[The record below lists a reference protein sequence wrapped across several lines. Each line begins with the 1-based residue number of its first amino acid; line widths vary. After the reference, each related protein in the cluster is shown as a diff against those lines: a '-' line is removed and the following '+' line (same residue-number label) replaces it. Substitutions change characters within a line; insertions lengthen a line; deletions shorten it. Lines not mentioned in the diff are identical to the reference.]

1 MTNKKKVVL
10 LGATGSIGENTL
22 QVLRA
27 HKDRLELVG
36 IAAQKNTGKLAEI
49 AHEFSV
55 KHVSVFDEKAYAAAK
70 TSGLFPQGTVF
81 HCGLEGLKT
90 VSMLPSADIV
100 LAAIVGTVSLEAIMA
115 AIDAGKDIALA
126 SKEILV
132 LGGKFVMQ
140 HAKEKGVNILPTD
153 SEHNAI
159 FQCLQGAQNKDFAK
173 IWLTASGGIFRNK
186 PLAELRHVTPEMA
199 TCHPNWKMGPKI
211 TVDSATMANKGL
223 ELIEARWLFDA
234 SPVQLDVVIHP
245 QSIVH
250 SMVQFVDGSFL
261 AQLSPPSMT
270 FPIRHC
276 LFYPERVC
284 NDDPVLNFSNLLS
297 LEFVEPDY
305 KRFPCLQL
313 ALECLNKGGTAPA
326 VFNSA
331 NDVAVAS
338 FLRREIAFTDI
349 ASVIEK
355 TLNAF
360 NHCEPDS
367 LEQLMETDREA
378 HLLAKRFL

>member
-1 MTNKKKVVL
+1 MGKKKIVL
-10 LGATGSIGENTL
+10 LGATGSIGDNTL

-36 IAAQKNTGKLAEI
+36 IAAQKNITKLAEI
-49 AHEFSV
+49 AREFSV
-55 KHVSVFDEKAYAAAK
+55 PHVAVFDEKSCDTAK
-70 TSGLFPQGTVF
+70 NSGSFPQGTRF
-81 HCGLEGLKT
+81 YCGLEGLKEI
-90 VSMLPSADIV
+90 SMLPSADMV
-100 LAAIVGTVSLEAIMA
+100 LAAIVGTVSLEAIMV

-132 LGGKFVMQ
+132 LGGRFVMER
-140 HAKEKGVNILPTD
+140 AREKGVKILPTD

-159 FQCLQGAQNKDFAK
+159 FQCLQGAPDKSFAK

-186 PLAELRHVTPEMA
+186 PIEELKDVTPEMA
-199 TCHPNWKMGPKI
+199 TCHPNWNMGPKI

-234 SPVQLDVVIHP
+234 KPSQLEVVIHP

-250 SMVQFVDGSFL
+250 SMVQFIDGSFL

-276 LFYPERVC
+276 LFYPERMA
-284 NDDPVLNFSNLLS
+284 NQDPILNFTNLLS
-297 LEFVEPDY
+297 LEFIEPDFT
-305 KRFPCLQL
+305 RFPCLRF
-313 ALECLNKGGTAPA
+313 ALDALKQGGTASA

-338 FLRREIAFTDI
+338 FLSRHIPFTDI
-349 ASVIEK
+349 PKVIEK
-355 TLNAF
+355 TLAAF
-360 NHCEPDS
+360 KHFEPQS
-367 LEQLMETDREA
+367 LSELLQVDKDARD
-378 HLLAKRFL
+378 LAKRFL